1 MISRVSEKTMHSIRW
16 VLVIG
21 WLLLILSLFY
31 DPITHHL
38 TDPSNFLSPLRDPL
52 PQVLVQGEVL
62 EEKAYPIAARIFW
75 GMIVPSAIMIVLVFG
90 HETWRRICPLYF
102 LSQIPRALGLKPKLN
117 INENTWLQRNHFY
130 LQFTLLFIG
139 LNSRIL
145 FINSARIALGL
156 FLLTAIAAAITV
168 VFLYGGRSWC
178 HYVCPFGLVQTVF
191 TGPRSLLGSKST
203 SAPSQSITQSMCR
216 TVDKA
221 TNEEKSA
228 CIGCK
233 TACMDIDA
241 EKSYWNSLQKPGRRF
256 VQYGYLGLVIGYF
269 VYYRLYAGNF
279 NYYFSGAWTHEEN
292 QLSGLWKPGFYLF
305 NQPINIPKI
314 VAVPLTLS
322 LCVALTYFVISRI
335 EKAYRAYLRR
345 RNPDINSDQ
354 VLHKI
359 LTVCTF
365 LAFNCFFIYGGRPEI
380 LRLPLPVQL
389 LFNTIVVIVST
400 MWLVRTWGLSFE
412 QYQRDSLAENF
423 RRQLSKLSINI
434 SQTLKGRSLDELSS
448 NELFILASV
457 LPKYQQTDRWK
468 IYKSILEEGLSLNN
482 FTSSDSLNVLQEIRE
497 KLAFTEKEHYDILSE
512 ISSEKPFLLYPNQTL
527 NPLYAQP
534 DNQPNNQINMTHS
547 DSYSGIEKTQV
558 RKRRN

>member
-1 MISRVSEKTMHSIRW
+1 
-16 VLVIG
+16 VLG
-21 WLLLILSLFY
+21 WLLLIFSLFY

-75 GMIVPSAIMIVLVFG
+75 GMVVPSAIMIVLVFG

-534 DNQPNNQINMTHS
+534 DNQPNNQINITHS